1 MCGDIFCVQWDMRW
15 PKLYGTCVVTY
26 FVFNEICDDRSYMEH
41 VWWHILCSM
50 RYAMTE
56 VIWNMCG
63 DIFCVQWDMR
73 WPKLYGTCVVTYFVF
88 NETCD
93 DRSYMEH
100 VVTYFV
106 FNETCDDLSYMEHV
120 VTYFVF
126 NETCDDRSYM
136 EHVWWH
142 ILCSMRYAMTEV
154 IWNKCGDIFCVQWDM
169 RWPKLYGTCVVTYF
183 VFNEICDDRSYME
196 HVWWHIL
203 CSMRHAMT

>member
-1 MCGDIFCVQWDMRW
+1 MG
-15 PKLYGTCVVTY
+15 
-26 FVFNEICDDRSYMEH
+26 H

-100 VVTYFV
+100 V
-106 FNETCDDLSYMEHV
+106 
-120 VTYFVF
+120 
-126 NETCDDRSYM
+126 
-136 EHVWWH
+136 WWH
-142 ILCSMRYAMTEV
+142 ILCSMRYALTEV
-154 IWNKCGDIFCVQWDM
+154 IWNMCGDIFCVQWDM

-183 VFNEICDDRSYME
+183 VFNETCDDLSYMEHVWWHILRSMRYAMTEVIWNTCGDIFCVQWDMRWPKLYGTSVVTYFVFNEICDDRSYME

-203 CSMRHAMT
+203 CSMRYAMT